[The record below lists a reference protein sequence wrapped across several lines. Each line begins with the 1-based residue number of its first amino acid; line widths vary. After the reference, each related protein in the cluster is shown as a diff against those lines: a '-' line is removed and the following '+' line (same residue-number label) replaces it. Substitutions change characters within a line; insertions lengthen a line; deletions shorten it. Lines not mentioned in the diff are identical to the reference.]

1 MRKKDVLIIGAGGVA
16 HVAAHKVA
24 QNNDVL
30 GDLCIASRT
39 LGKCD
44 HIIDSIN
51 RKGSSKN
58 PRRRIYSRQID
69 AKDVPA
75 LVQLIEETKSDI
87 VINLGQSFVNM
98 SVLEA
103 CIQTGVA
110 YMDTSIHEEPDKV
123 CEDPPWYGNYEW
135 KRKDRC
141 REKGITAILG
151 VGFDP
156 GVVNAWCAQAARNHL
171 DIIDTIDIMDV
182 NAGSHGKY
190 FATNFD
196 PEINFREFKKVWSWI
211 DRKWVERKV
220 HSVKRVHE
228 FPVVGKQT
236 VYLTG
241 HDEVHSLSKNL
252 DVNSIRFWM
261 GFSNQYINVFTVL
274 TKLGL
279 TSNLPVR
286 TAEGIEVVPLKV
298 MKALL
303 PQPLLPRAEL
313 YRKDLHRNAH
323 QREKRGR
330 GFRTVHV
337 QHLRPC
343 RLLPGGGGTGNKL
356 HRRCSAGGGRDAYR
370 TGGLGCQDHGQCQG
384 ARPRPLHRA
393 LSRHGTANRNANGSC
408 GYRPRCH
415 GAGKSLRLRR
425 PLLSPINHRH
435 LS

>member
-303 PQPLLPRAEL
+303 PDPSSLAPNYTGKTCIGTLIKGKKEGGDFELFMYNICDHADCYREVEAQAISYTAGVPPVAAAMLIARGVWDVKTMVNVEELDPDPFIELLA
-313 YRKDLHRNAH
+313 
-323 QREKRGR
+323 GM
-330 GFRTVHV
+330 G
-337 QHLRPC
+337 
-343 RLLPGGGGTGNKL
+343 LPTEMQMDPAVTGLDVTAQEN
-356 HRRCSAGGGRDAYR
+356 RCG
-370 TGGLGCQDHGQCQG
+370 
-384 ARPRPLHRA
+384 
-393 LSRHGTANRNANGSC
+393 
-408 GYRPRCH
+408 
-415 GAGKSLRLRR
+415 
-425 PLLSPINHRH
+425 
-435 LS
+435 